1 MAVRLPFE
9 DRSEAGR
16 TLAAELAKRR
26 FPPDT
31 VVLALPRGGVP
42 VGVEV
47 ASKLGAPLD
56 VIVVR
61 KVGVPWQPELAMGA
75 IAGSVELL
83 DDQLIGELGISRE
96 DVEET
101 VAKEKAE
108 VERREKR
115 FRAGRPPLELS
126 GRTVLIVD
134 DGLATGSTM
143 LAAVRYAKKVH
154 AAHVVAAVP
163 VGSDEAVRKIG
174 KEADECLCLAT
185 PEYFAAVGEWYID
198 FQQVSD
204 ADVERL
210 LEASRHQPVKT

>member
-16 TLAAELAKRR
+16 TLAAELAQRR
-26 FPPDT
+26 FPTDT

-42 VGVEV
+42 VGLEV
-47 ASKLGAPLD
+47 ATQLGVPLD

-83 DDQLIGELGISRE
+83 DEQLISELGIPRK
-96 DVEET
+96 DIEET
-101 VAKEKAE
+101 VAREKAE

-115 FRAGRPPLELS
+115 FRAGRAGLDLS

-154 AAHVVAAVP
+154 AARVIAAVP
-163 VGSDEAVRKIG
+163 VGSDEAVRRIQ

-210 LEASRHQPVKT
+210 LEASRRQSVKT